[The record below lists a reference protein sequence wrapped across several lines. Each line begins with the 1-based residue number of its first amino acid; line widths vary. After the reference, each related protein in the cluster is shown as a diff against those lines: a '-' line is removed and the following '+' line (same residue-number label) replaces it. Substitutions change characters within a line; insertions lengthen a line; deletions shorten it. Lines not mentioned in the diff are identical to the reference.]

1 MPDLRT
7 LEITIDFNQDGPSL
21 CCDLINVAEN
31 TVTVGMLKYL
41 IICVSVW
48 SLCFCIGRWR
58 GEQKKSLP
66 AGEGNNSAILF
77 VVVT

>member
-1 MPDLRT
+1 MIYIVTLIYKTVYKVSKKFTMPDLRT

-48 SLCFCIGRWR
+48 SLCF
-58 GEQKKSLP
+58 
-66 AGEGNNSAILF
+66 
-77 VVVT
+77 